1 MLLGPEGTKDAH
13 TLIAIG
19 APSGIGLQAKGLE
32 FFLHPAHADP
42 KGDAAVRQ
50 DIEGGQGFGRKHRI
64 PVGQNQ
70 DTRADADA
78 LRHGGQRG
86 HDDQG
91 LQIRLSGDK
100 RHLAGGMVGVER
112 LHLCRHHN
120 VIAGPDGVK
129 AEGFRR
135 VRKAHQVGGRCHHAA
150 IGVDTSDTHLL
161 LLLLRGIE
169 PLSGA
174 PSCTPSG

>member
-1 MLLGPEGTKDAH
+1 M
-13 TLIAIG
+13 
-19 APSGIGLQAKGLE
+19 
-32 FFLHPAHADP
+32 
-42 KGDAAVRQ
+42 RQ

-78 LRHGGQRG
+78 LRHGGQIG

-135 VRKAHQVGGRCHHAA
+135 VRKAHQVGGRCHHAVPTA
-150 IGVDTSDTHLL
+150 WGQVWPAPHAQH
-161 LLLLRGIE
+161 GAGW
-169 PLSGA
+169 SGA
-174 PSCTPSG
+174 GRD